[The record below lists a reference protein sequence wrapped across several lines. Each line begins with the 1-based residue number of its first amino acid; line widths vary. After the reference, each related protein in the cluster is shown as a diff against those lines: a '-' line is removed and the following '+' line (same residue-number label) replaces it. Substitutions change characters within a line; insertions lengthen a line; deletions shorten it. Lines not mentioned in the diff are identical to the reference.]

1 MVLSEKTREQE
12 ERDFVSLASG
22 STQEERTCP
31 THGKYTARLFRVTTN
46 GPWLGGGCSVCAK
59 EKEAQEF
66 SRKAAQAERQ
76 RQARIE
82 SMIQRSGI
90 PTRFKDRTI
99 DNYEA
104 VDSGEHHAKEVSAWF
119 ASTWPERLVAG
130 TSMIFVG
137 SPGTGKTHLAAAIG
151 NHLLRQG
158 VSVLFTTASDAMR
171 QIKSTYDKDASM
183 SEAHAIEIYTSPRL
197 LIIDEV
203 HVQTGSDHERR
214 LMFEIVNRRYENVL
228 PSIIMSNL
236 AFEKLQEFLGDRI
249 VDRLREGGGKLVKFT
264 WKSRRA

>member
-1 MVLSEKTREQE
+1 MVLSEQTRQ
-12 ERDFVSLASG
+12 FLSLAPG
-22 STQEERTCP
+22 SAQEERTCP
-31 THGKYTARLFRVTTN
+31 VHGKYIARLFRVTAT
-46 GPWLGGGCSVCAK
+46 GPWLGGECPTCAK
-59 EKEAQEF
+59 EKEAEET
-66 SRKAAQAERQ
+66 SRKAAQTERQ

-99 DNYEA
+99 ENYQA
-104 VDSGEHHAKEVSAWF
+104 TDPGEQHAKEVSAWF
-119 ASTWPERLVAG
+119 ADTWPERLAAG

-137 SPGTGKTHLAAAIG
+137 FPGTGKTHLATAIG
-151 NHLLRQG
+151 NQLLRQG
-158 VSVLFTTASDAMR
+158 VSVLFATVSDAMR

-197 LIIDEV
+197 LILDEV